1 MSLIKQAELF
11 ASELLSKE
19 LSSDYMYHNINHT
32 KRVVKHAEE
41 ILEHTEQSDETTKQI
56 VLITAWL
63 HDLGYTVS
71 KDNHEDE
78 SIKIAKNFLKQVN
91 ANPSLISEVSA
102 CIKVTKVEAIPQS
115 FREKVIKDADCA
127 HFASE
132 DFNQYSE
139 LLRQEL
145 QLLGKCDHNVDE
157 WRKINIEVLSKKHQ
171 FYTTYA
177 ISNWAQKKEDNLMSL
192 IKKQNKTE
200 KKLKKE
206 KLKAKYK
213 AKYKNEN
220 PERSIQTLFRV
231 TLRNH
236 IKLSD
241 IADTKANILL
251 SVNAIII
258 SLALSNIIP
267 KLDNPSN
274 QHLMIPTLVLV
285 VFSVASIIL
294 SIMSTKPN
302 VTSGKFSKEDVKK
315 RKVNILFF
323 GNFHKMKFEDYHWG
337 INEIID
343 DKDYVYEALTKDL
356 YYLGVVLERKYR
368 LLRITY
374 IVFLIGIIASVIS
387 FIIAFSM
394 M

>member
-1 MSLIKQAELF
+1 MSIAKKAELF
-11 ASELLSKE
+11 ALQLLTE
-19 LSSDYMYHNINHT
+19 DLSMDFMYHNTNHT
-32 KRVVKHAEE
+32 KRVVAYAEE
-41 ILEHTEQSDETTKQI
+41 IIEHTKDIDATSKDIILTA
-56 VLITAWL
+56 AWL
-63 HDLGYTVS
+63 HDIGYTVS
-71 KDNHEDE
+71 VENHEDE
-78 SIKIAKNFLKQVN
+78 SIKMAESFLGQLNVAPSFTRGVINCIDATRVDAQPQDLNEQV
-91 ANPSLISEVSA
+91 I
-102 CIKVTKVEAIPQS
+102 
-115 FREKVIKDADCA
+115 RDADA
-127 HFASE
+127 GHFAS
-132 DFNQYSE
+132 DQFKQYTE

-145 QLLGKCDHNVDE
+145 KLSGRCNYSVNE
-157 WRKINIEVLSKKHQ
+157 WLEINIQLMSQKHK
-171 FYTTYA
+171 YLTTYA
-177 ISNWAQKKEDNLMSL
+177 VSEWAPKKEENLMAL
-192 IKKQNKTE
+192 IKKQNKNT
-200 KKLKKE
+200 KKQKKE
-206 KLKAKYK
+206 KTKAILK

-302 VTSGKFSKEDVKK
+302 VTSGKFSKDDVKN

-323 GNFHKMKFEDYHWG
+323 GNFHKMQFKDYHWG
-337 INEIID
+337 INEIIN

-387 FIIAFSM
+387 FIVAFSLM
-394 M
+394 

>member
-1 MSLIKQAELF
+1 MSTIDKTEAFAQKLLIHDI
-11 ASELLSKE
+11 SEAYL
-19 LSSDYMYHNINHT
+19 YHNINHT
-32 KRVVKHAEE
+32 KRVVESAKE
-41 ILEHTEQSDETTKQI
+41 IIEHTEIDSDLKEIII
-56 VLITAWL
+56 VSAWL
-63 HDLGYTVS
+63 HDLGYTVTDE
-71 KDNHEDE
+71 KHEEE
-78 SIKIAKNFLKQVN
+78 SVRIAENFLKTIDKT
-91 ANPSLISEVSA
+91 PDF
-102 CIKVTKVEAIPQS
+102 VTKVVNCIRAT
-115 FREKVIKDADCA
+115 KVDAVPKSIEEEIIRDADSS
-127 HFASE
+127 HFASD
-132 DFNQYSE
+132 DFKEISE

-145 QLLGKCDHNVDE
+145 QRLGKENYNTRE
-157 WRKINIEVLSKKHQ
+157 WREENIDMLSNKHK
-171 FYTTYA
+171 YYSTYA
-177 ISNWAQKKEDNLMSL
+177 IREWSAKKEENLMSL
-192 IKKQNKTE
+192 IKKKNKI
-200 KKLKKE
+200 KKKYRKE
-206 KLKAKYK
+206 EVKAKYK

-220 PERSIQTLFRV
+220 PERSIQTLFRI

-274 QHLMIPTLVLV
+274 QHLMIPTLILV
-285 VFSVASIIL
+285 IFSVAAIIL

-302 VTSGKFSKEDVKK
+302 VTSGEFSKEEVKE

-337 INEIID
+337 IKQIID

-356 YYLGVVLERKYR
+356 YYLGVVLERKYK

-374 IVFLIGIIASVIS
+374 TVFLLGIIISVMS
-387 FIIAFSM
+387 FIVAFYLM
-394 M
+394 

>member
-1 MSLIKQAELF
+1 MSTIDKTEAFAEK
-11 ASELLSKE
+11 LLNHDLPKAY
-19 LSSDYMYHNINHT
+19 LYHNINHT
-32 KRVVKHAEE
+32 NRVVNAAKE
-41 ILEHTEQSDETTKQI
+41 ILENTEIDDQQQEI
-56 VLITAWL
+56 VIVSCWL

-71 KDNHEDE
+71 DENHEEE
-78 SIKIAKNFLKQVN
+78 SVKIAENFLKTIGK
-91 ANPSLISEVSA
+91 SSDYIT
-102 CIKVTKVEAIPQS
+102 KVTNCIRATKMDAIPQTLE
-115 FREKVIKDADCA
+115 EKIIRDADSA
-127 HFASE
+127 HFASDE
-132 DFNQYSE
+132 FNEISE
-139 LLRQEL
+139 LLRQEI
-145 QLLGKCDHNVDE
+145 QRLGKENYNTRE
-157 WRKINIEVLSKKHQ
+157 WREENIDILSNSHK
-171 FYTTYA
+171 FYSTYA
-177 ISNWAQKKEDNLMSL
+177 IKEWSSKKEENLMSL
-192 IKKQNKTE
+192 IKKKNKI
-200 KKLKKE
+200 KKKYRKE
-206 KLKAKYK
+206 EVKAKYK
-213 AKYKNEN
+213 AKYKNDN

-274 QHLMIPTLVLV
+274 QHLMIPALVLV
-285 VFSVASIIL
+285 IFSVASIIL

-302 VTSGKFSKEDVKK
+302 VTSGEFSKEEVKK

-337 INEIID
+337 IKQIID

-356 YYLGVVLERKYR
+356 YLLGIVLERKYK

-374 IVFLIGIIASVIS
+374 TVFLIGIVLSVMS
-387 FIIAFSM
+387 FILAFYLM
-394 M
+394 

>member
-1 MSLIKQAELF
+1 M
-11 ASELLSKE
+11 
-19 LSSDYMYHNINHT
+19 
-32 KRVVKHAEE
+32 
-41 ILEHTEQSDETTKQI
+41 
-56 VLITAWL
+56 
-63 HDLGYTVS
+63 
-71 KDNHEDE
+71 
-78 SIKIAKNFLKQVN
+78 
-91 ANPSLISEVSA
+91 
-102 CIKVTKVEAIPQS
+102 
-115 FREKVIKDADCA
+115 
-127 HFASE
+127 
-132 DFNQYSE
+132 
-139 LLRQEL
+139 
-145 QLLGKCDHNVDE
+145 
-157 WRKINIEVLSKKHQ
+157 
-171 FYTTYA
+171 
-177 ISNWAQKKEDNLMSL
+177 
-192 IKKQNKTE
+192 
-200 KKLKKE
+200 
-206 KLKAKYK
+206 
-213 AKYKNEN
+213 
-220 PERSIQTLFRV
+220 FRV

>member
-1 MSLIKQAELF
+1 MNVLDKTQAFAEKLLIHDLPKAYL
-11 ASELLSKE
+11 
-19 LSSDYMYHNINHT
+19 YHNINHT
-32 KRVVKHAEE
+32 KRVVSSAEE
-41 ILEHTEQSDETTKQI
+41 ILENTEIDPELKQVI
-56 VLITAWL
+56 LVSAWL

-71 KDNHEDE
+71 HDNHEE
-78 SIKIAKNFLKQVN
+78 KSVEIATNFLKDINQ
-91 ANPSLISEVSA
+91 SENFITA
-102 CIKVTKVEAIPQS
+102 VTKCIRATKMDNTPES
-115 FREKVIKDADCA
+115 LEEKIIRDADSG

-132 DFNQYSE
+132 EFSKTSE

-145 QLLGKCDHNVDE
+145 QRLGIENYNTGE
-157 WRKINIEVLSKKHQ
+157 WRGENIDILSNTHKY
-171 FYTTYA
+171 YTKYA
-177 ISNWAQKKEDNLMSL
+177 IQHWSEKKEENLMEL
-192 IKKQNKTE
+192 IKKDNKFE
-200 KKLKKE
+200 KKLHKE
-206 KLKAKYK
+206 KVKAKYK

-220 PERSIQTLFRV
+220 PERSIQTLFRI

-236 IKLSD
+236 LKLSD

-285 VFSVASIIL
+285 IFGVASIIL

-302 VTSGKFSKEDVKK
+302 VTSGEFSKEEVKQ

-323 GNFHKMKFEDYHWG
+323 GNFHKMKFEDYLWG
-337 INEIID
+337 IKQITG

-356 YYLGVVLERKYR
+356 YYLGIVLERKYK

-374 IVFLIGIIASVIS
+374 TVFLLGIIISVMS
-387 FIIAFSM
+387 FIFAFYLM
-394 M
+394 